1 MGMSISHIIILAI
14 IAIIVI
20 PPEKLPEVMR
30 NLGRFVN
37 DLRRSTVG
45 IWDDIKKDA
54 ALRPEDLEKYRQSI
68 APPPGTPPAHPVTTE
83 EKKDESKPS

>member
-1 MGMSISHIIILAI
+1 MSLSHIVILAI

-20 PPEKLPEVMR
+20 PPDKLPEVMR

-37 DLRRSTVG
+37 DLRRNTLG
-45 IWDDIKKDA
+45 IWDDIKRDA

-68 APPPGTPPAHPVTTE
+68 SPPPHEPPSHPVTTE
-83 EKKDESKPS
+83 TKKDESKPS